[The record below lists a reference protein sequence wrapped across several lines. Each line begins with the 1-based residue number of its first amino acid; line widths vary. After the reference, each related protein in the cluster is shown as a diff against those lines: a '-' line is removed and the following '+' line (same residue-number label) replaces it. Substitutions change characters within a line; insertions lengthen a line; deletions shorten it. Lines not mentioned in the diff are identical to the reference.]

1 MIDCNWMFL
10 LIVGI
15 HALPKCKWWLVDVRA
30 RILKEGSVINVPNN
44 LFISSGDDLSIW
56 VCHTL
61 KKQKLDMHGSEISI
75 PDAST
80 STSCLSLMEFFILFR
95 SWNDDLHLESF
106 CCEPIVIGFSVFCEA
121 RHHTVAHQT
130 IGNYLHF
137 LTLALWSITRQ
148 CIWSCL
154 SVDHWCK
161 MKASP
166 WGLSCFSSFWS
177 KGLGNRTNSSVSNE
191 LKYLF
196 E

>member
-1 MIDCNWMFL
+1 MKHE
-10 LIVGI
+10 GR
-15 HALPKCKWWLVDVRA
+15 LVDVGA
-30 RILKEGSVINVPNN
+30 RILKEESVINVPNN
-44 LFISSGDDLSIW
+44 FISSSGDDLSIW

-61 KKQKLDMHGSEISI
+61 KKQKLDMHGSENSI

-80 STSCLSLMEFFILFR
+80 STCGLLLMKFFILFR
-95 SWNDDLHLESF
+95 SWNGDLHLGSYS

-196 E
+196 V